1 MSEAQSRLSGV
12 VVPLVTPLAA
22 NGEIDETGLR
32 KLVRRSVEADVAAV
46 FAGGSAGAGPL
57 LRDSQWQQMLETV
70 MDEAGDKVHV
80 LAGIIETSTAR
91 ALDKIKITQRLGNP
105 ILVVTPT
112 FYIALQHDA
121 EMIAHFQACREATSQ
136 DLIIYNIPGCTGS
149 TISVQAIRQ
158 MIEAGWAIAIKESSG
173 DADYFRKLLPIA
185 RETGV
190 SLLQGNETDIGWS
203 LVEGAAGIVPVC
215 ANYDAALFVEAY
227 NAIRQNPAA
236 ADEYQPRLDAVRES
250 LLVGNHNWIAGIT
263 WGLHTR
269 GIGSGIPPLPLQ
281 PVDDERKTIIEKLK
295 EQTLESRT

>member
-1 MSEAQSRLSGV
+1 MSEPQSRISGV
-12 VVPLVTPLAA
+12 VVPLVTPFTAK
-22 NGEIDETGLR
+22 GEVDEAGLR
-32 KLVRRSVEADVAAV
+32 TLVRKSIDAGVAAV

-57 LRDSQWQQMLETV
+57 MRDAQWEHMLETV
-70 MDEAGDKVHV
+70 LDEAGDKVHV

-91 ALDKIKITQRLGNP
+91 ALDKIKISQRLGNP
-105 ILVVTPT
+105 TIVVTPT

-149 TISVQAIRQ
+149 TISVKAVRQ
-158 MIEAGWAIAIKESSG
+158 MAEAGWAVAIKESSG

-185 RETGV
+185 KETSV

-227 NAIRQNPAA
+227 NAIRQNPVAA
-236 ADEYQPRLDAVRES
+236 QEYQPRLDAVRES

-263 WGLHTR
+263 WGLHTQ
-269 GIGSGIPPLPLQ
+269 GIGSGIPPMPLQ
-281 PVDDERKTIIEKLK
+281 PVDDERKAIIEKLK
-295 EQTLESRT
+295 EETVKPRA